1 MEQTLILPR
10 QRIIPSTTTIV
21 IVMPGRL
28 CWQVANRA
36 FGSASHRLLDD
47 LTHRLNQFRGEHCCL
62 VIDTDILQVGLY
74 PKLTDALR
82 NLMCRTRSRAVFY
95 ADYFDERDR
104 SRSSLTVAQ
113 HLIGKIGLDAAAD
126 TIWLTGTGWDE
137 TDQPTDLLG
146 YAFRGLGFST
156 ILDTRL
162 RLLRQAA

>member
-10 QRIIPSTTTIV
+10 RRIIPTTTTIV

-36 FGSASHRLLDD
+36 FGNQSHRLLDD
-47 LTHRLNQFRGEHCCL
+47 LAHRLNQFRGERCGL
-62 VIDTDILQVGLY
+62 IVDTDILQVGLY
-74 PKLTDALR
+74 PNLTDALR
-82 NLMCRTRSRAVFY
+82 NLMGRAKSRAVFY
-95 ADYFDERDR
+95 ADSFDERDR
-104 SRSSLTVAQ
+104 SRSSLAVAQ
-113 HLIGKIGLDAAAD
+113 QLIGRIALDATAD

-156 ILDTRL
+156 VLDTKL

>member
-1 MEQTLILPR
+1 MEQTLIR
-10 QRIIPSTTTIV
+10 SRRNVIPSTTTIV

-36 FGSASHRLLDD
+36 FGNASHCLLDD
-47 LTHRLNQFRGEHCCL
+47 LTHRLNQFRGAHCTL
-62 VIDTDILQVGLY
+62 VVDTDILRVGLY

-82 NLMCRTRSRAVFY
+82 NLMGRTKSRAVFY

-104 SRSSLTVAQ
+104 SRSALAVAQ
-113 HLIGKIGLDAAAD
+113 HLIGRIALDAAAD
-126 TIWLTGTGWDE
+126 TIWLTGAGWDE

-156 ILDTRL
+156 ILDTKL

>member
-1 MEQTLILPR
+1 MEQTLILPHR
-10 QRIIPSTTTIV
+10 HIIPSTMTIL

-36 FGSASHRLLDD
+36 FGSASHSLLDD
-47 LTHRLNQFRGEHCCL
+47 LTHRLNRFRGERCGL
-62 VIDTDILQVGLY
+62 IVDTDILQVGLY
-74 PKLTDALR
+74 PKFTDALR
-82 NLMCRTRSRAVFY
+82 NLMGRTKSRAVFY

-104 SRSSLTVAQ
+104 SRSSLTIAQ

-156 ILDTRL
+156 VLDTRL
-162 RLLRQAA
+162 RLLRHAA

>member
-1 MEQTLILPR
+1 MEQTLIPPHR
-10 QRIIPSTTTIV
+10 HIIPSTTTVV

-36 FGSASHRLLDD
+36 FGSASQSLLDD
-47 LTHRLNQFRGEHCCL
+47 LAHRLNRFRGERCGL
-62 VIDTDILQVGLY
+62 IVDTDILQVGLY
-74 PKLTDALR
+74 PKFTDALR
-82 NLMCRTRSRAVFY
+82 NLMSRTKSRAVFY

-126 TIWLTGTGWDE
+126 TISLTGTGWDE

-156 ILDTRL
+156 VLDIKL
-162 RLLRQAA
+162 RLLRHAA